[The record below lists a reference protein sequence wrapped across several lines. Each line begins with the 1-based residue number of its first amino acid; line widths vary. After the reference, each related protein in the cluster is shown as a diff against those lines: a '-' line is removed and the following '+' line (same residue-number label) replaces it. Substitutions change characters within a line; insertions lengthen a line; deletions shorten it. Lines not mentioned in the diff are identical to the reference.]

1 MVYYSEPQGSVLG
14 LLLFLLYC
22 IYGILPSGSKFEV
35 FLLADDT
42 NLMYKDKSLTLF
54 ESVFNEEL
62 PVANVCNWLFHE
74 L

>member
-1 MVYYSEPQGSVLG
+1 VVYYSEPQGSVLG

-22 IYGILPSGSKFEV
+22 IYGILSSGSKFEV

-42 NLMYKDKSLTLF
+42 NLMYKDKSLTLL
-54 ESVFNEEL
+54 ESVLNEEL
-62 PVANVCNWLFHE
+62 ANVCNWLFYE